1 MLSVEIIGWAG
12 DIGCIIGSLFISHKI
27 RAGYLW
33 FFFSE
38 ILLLVPVVQAHV
50 WNQAALGL
58 IFMGINI
65 YGFLQWKPVLI
76 RDRND

>member
-1 MLSVEIIGWAG
+1 MHPVETVGWMG
-12 DIGCIIGSLFISHKI
+12 DAGCIIGSLFISHKI

-38 ILLLVPVVQAHV
+38 ILLLCPVIQAHV

-58 IFMGINI
+58 IFMGINVFG
-65 YGFLQWKPVLI
+65 YFRWGK
-76 RDRND
+76 